1 MSWLS
6 RFFLSTWQRRGL
18 AAQMLRPAAALY
30 AYALRRRAAHFV
42 SPPRAQRPPIIVVG
56 NIVIGGV
63 GKTPIVIALV
73 QYLQRLGYR
82 PGVVS
87 RGYGR
92 QSGSGAVLAVT
103 RHTPAAQAG
112 DEPLLIA
119 QATGAPVFVAA
130 NRPAALA
137 LYVPRIRR

>member
-63 GKTPIVIALV
+63 GNNHRTREQLRRRGLDRSADA
-73 QYLQRLGYR
+73 QR
-82 PGVVS
+82 
-87 RGYGR
+87 
-92 QSGSGAVLAVT
+92 AVLD
-103 RHTPAAQAG
+103 AG
-112 DEPLLIA
+112 GDSDGSCGLDGNL
-119 QATGAPVFVAA
+119 
-130 NRPAALA
+130 
-137 LYVPRIRR
+137 